1 MGPPHPS
8 AQCQAPKGSWPAREA
23 HPGYE
28 PYLCPLCPAPCS
40 CSFASPNPL
49 EVLPTEGSLPHRLP
63 SPSRRHLQ
71 WEVGR
76 QAGPMVTTAQ
86 VCQQLYRP
94 SVGTSCSRTRFF
106 GSCHQLPSCFEPGG
120 LGRPWGLGFKGLGIS
135 PIPHDSG
142 AMGATGTV
150 LHLCHLYCLSFRREG
165 SVQLK
170 PTQLSRPH
178 MLPFLLTQKPLLKV
192 S

>member
-1 MGPPHPS
+1 MGPPRSS
-8 AQCQAPKGSWPAREA
+8 AQCQGKKGSRPARDA

-40 CSFASPNPL
+40 CSFASPNVG
-49 EVLPTEGSLPHRLP
+49 VLPTEGSLPHRLP

-94 SVGTSCSRTRFF
+94 SVGTSCSGTRFS
-106 GSCHQLPSCFEPGG
+106 GLCHPLPSCFEPGG
-120 LGRPWGLGFKGLGIS
+120 LGRPWRMGAKGLGITLFHG
-135 PIPHDSG
+135 PG
-142 AMGATGTV
+142 AMGATGAV
-150 LHLCHLYCLSFRREG
+150 LSLCHSHCSSFRREG
-165 SVQLK
+165 LVQPK

-178 MLPFLLTQKPLLKV
+178 MPPFLLTQKPLLKV